1 LFIINNPV
9 DPPQHNENIYRD
21 NPGKTK
27 LLFLGLISKNKG
39 IFDLIDVLATNKES
53 FQNRLCLSIG
63 GNGETD
69 KLRKEINDKKLGEMV
84 EYLGWVTQDKKN
96 NCLQQTDVYILPSYN
111 EGLPISILEAM
122 SYGKPI
128 ISTNVGGIP
137 EIVVS
142 GRNGLLIEPG
152 NLKQME
158 EAINFCIENVDT
170 IKEYGKE
177 SRLLVKKHLPDA
189 VMEELQK
196 VYNELLSENV

>member
-1 LFIINNPV
+1 VICLSKYWFQYLNSNFEISNLFIINNPV

-122 SYGKPI
+122 
-128 ISTNVGGIP
+128 
-137 EIVVS
+137 
-142 GRNGLLIEPG
+142 
-152 NLKQME
+152 
-158 EAINFCIENVDT
+158 
-170 IKEYGKE
+170 
-177 SRLLVKKHLPDA
+177 
-189 VMEELQK
+189 
-196 VYNELLSENV
+196 